1 MNTKH
6 TDNSRRTAKSLLR
19 SFVVK
24 MTGDQRGQ
32 VLPFVAVGLLAML
45 GGGGLTVDAG
55 HAYLVRAQLQ
65 NSSNAAALAAAGVVY
80 DNSSTQNPTS
90 YADTFSS
97 QTVGDD
103 NFMAALGTV
112 TTTVTPKCLNMLMPS
127 GGTPCASGAANNAVQ
142 VTQTTTVPTYFMK
155 LFGRPTLTVSA
166 TATASM
172 QGNGQPWNVAII
184 LDSTGSMSSP
194 DANCG
199 SGVTQFGCATTG
211 IQMMLGG
218 ANPCASGYATCTTS
232 NANLSIALFSF
243 PGITTNT
250 VADDITDC
258 ATTPGFMLYSLPPTN
273 ATSYSPASYKISNTT
288 WTSTYEIVPFSS
300 DYYSATASNHLNTSS
315 NLVKAVTGCMNPI
328 TAGNSQTG
336 GLDGAPS
343 NTNGGITYYAATI
356 YAAQSAL
363 IAQQASHPGSLNAII
378 LLSDGQA
385 NLPAAATDFPSERS
399 ATLATGSTGYATLG
413 ANGAGVYPDV
423 VDECQQAIVAAQ
435 TAATAGTRVYAV
447 AYGSESQGCSYTSG
461 TSGPQGSFG
470 TDSTT
475 VATGKNAT
483 FTAATITPC
492 LTMENIASS
501 LNYFYSDY
509 NQSNAGSSV
518 DAKCIDSSHPVSS
531 LNSIFLAILS
541 GLTKP
546 RLLPNN
552 AT

>member
-6 TDNSRRTAKSLLR
+6 PGPSRRLKLLR
-19 SFVVK
+19 RSFFRK
-24 MTGDQRGQ
+24 IFGDQSGQ
-32 VLPFVAVGLLAML
+32 ILPFVAVGIMVTL
-45 GGGGLTVDAG
+45 GAGGLTIDVG

-65 NSSNAAALAAAGVVY
+65 DSSNAAALAAAGVVY
-80 DNSSTQNPTS
+80 DNTSTLNPTS
-90 YADTFSS
+90 YADTYSS
-97 QTVGDD
+97 QAVGDD
-103 NFMAALGTV
+103 NFMTALGAV
-112 TTTVTPKCLNMLMPS
+112 TTTVTPKCLNMLMPA
-127 GGTPCASGAANNAVQ
+127 GGTSCTSGAANNAVQ
-142 VTQTTTVPTYFMK
+142 VTQTTTVPTFFMK

-184 LDSTGSMSSP
+184 LDSTGSMSSV

-199 SGVTQFGCATTG
+199 NGVTQFACATTG
-211 IQMMLGG
+211 IEMMLGG
-218 ANPCASGYATCTTS
+218 ANPCAAGYTTCATT
-232 NANLSIALFSF
+232 NANLSVALFSF
-243 PGITTNT
+243 PGITTST
-250 VADDITDC
+250 VADDITNC
-258 ATTPGFMLYSLPPTN
+258 SATPSFMLYSLPPTN
-273 ATSYSPASYKISNTT
+273 ATSYSPATYKISSTT

-315 NLVKAVTGCMNPI
+315 NLVKAVSGCMNPI
-328 TAGNSQTG
+328 AAANSQTG
-336 GLDGAPS
+336 GLAGAPS
-343 NTNGGITYYAATI
+343 NTNGGITYYAAAI

-363 IAQQASHPGSLNAII
+363 IAQQAAHPGSQNAII

-385 NLPAAATDFPSERS
+385 NMPAAAADFPSERS
-399 ATLATGSTGYATLG
+399 ATLASGSTGYATLG

-423 VDECQQAIVAAQ
+423 VDQCQQAIVAAQ

-447 AYGSESQGCSYTSG
+447 AYGSESAGCSYTTG
-461 TSGPQGSFG
+461 TSGPSGSFG
-470 TDSTT
+470 TDTT
-475 VATGKNAT
+475 TIATGKNAT